1 MDEKTT
7 VEPHF
12 GTESIKALYENDVRF
27 RLWSRQVAI
36 DGIRDVL
43 SLYRV
48 LAWYET
54 EWLPKAG
61 EYIGNG
67 QNGA

>member
-7 VEPHF
+7 VESHF
-12 GTESIKALYENDVRF
+12 GTESIKALYEKDERF
-27 RLWSRQVAI
+27 RLWLQKVAD
-36 DGIRDVL
+36 DGIRNTSVL
-43 SLYRV
+43 LRV